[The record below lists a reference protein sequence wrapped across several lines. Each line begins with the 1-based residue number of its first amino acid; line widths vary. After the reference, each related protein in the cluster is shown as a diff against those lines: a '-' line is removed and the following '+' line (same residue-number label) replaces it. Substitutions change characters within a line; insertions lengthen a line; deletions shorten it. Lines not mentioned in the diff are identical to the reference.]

1 MVASSVWGPF
11 VWKSLHYIAAQY
23 PLVPTMDDKK
33 NYKIFFET
41 LAFVLPC
48 ASCRFHF
55 SKLLRDF
62 PMDEYLD
69 SRETLSEWVWEAHN
83 KVNAR
88 IGKSKYPYE
97 MVQQLYSV
105 GSSGKSFLHSKKK
118 AVLPRKKIEQDII
131 PFVNLVPKQKR
142 KAILLEL

>member
-1 MVASSVWGPF
+1 MVASSVWGPY

-23 PLVPTMDDKK
+23 PFVPTIDDQKH
-33 NYKIFFET
+33 YKLFFET

-62 PMDEYLD
+62 PIDEYLE

-83 KVNAR
+83 KVNTR
-88 IGKSKYPYE
+88 TGKPKYPYE
-97 MVQQLYSV
+97 RVQHFYSV
-105 GSSGKSFLHSKKK
+105 GSSGKSFLHAKKK
-118 AVLPRKKIEQDII
+118 VSVPRKKLEQEIN
-131 PFVNLVPKQKR
+131 PFVVLVPKQPKSA
-142 KAILLEL
+142 KLLEL